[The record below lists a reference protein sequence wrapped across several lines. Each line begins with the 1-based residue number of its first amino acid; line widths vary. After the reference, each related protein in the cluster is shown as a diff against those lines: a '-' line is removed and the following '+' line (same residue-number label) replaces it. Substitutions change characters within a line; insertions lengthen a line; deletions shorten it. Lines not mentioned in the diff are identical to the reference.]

1 MNRIQMNIFIILLFL
16 FSSLYGAFSLEIDS
30 SSPEIPNVDKIITY
44 ESIAY
49 IWKVEES
56 KIQLLDCSNATEPNF
71 VNEVQIYE
79 DSFSMSYY
87 VQNNILYYCVNS
99 YYLTYLRIIDV
110 SDPQNLVQLGHLDL
124 ECSFFLFDNKIYVE
138 NDLVYILGFNLFCN
152 DRLLEHIGQSALFII
167 NCSDYSLPK
176 LEQSHYFTGA
186 PYINIFVENETTFL
200 LKNYKTNNT
209 GFDIVKA
216 VDNTTLLL
224 IGGWNDSL
232 LEESIII
239 DSFFLNND
247 SLCFAYNEG
256 LMMFSITNK
265 SSPELKSTIQS
276 DIFINDAC
284 LSNTNLYLIGNN
296 TIEIYNIDVMGNLE
310 LLNLWGFVDDIV
322 GSFFNGY
329 ISNNLLYILRSSS
342 FDELYFFI
350 IDVEDVFHPVVLYP
364 HSDWKDKYLQIPLM
378 DYLKWILIF
387 SSPIVLV
394 VIIQVVRR
402 IKSRTSH
409 HGQ

>member
-1 MNRIQMNIFIILLFL
+1 MNIFIILLFL
-16 FSSLYGAFSLEIDS
+16 FSSLYGAFSLEINS
-30 SSPEIPNVDKIITY
+30 SSPEIPKADKIITY

-56 KIQLLDCSNATEPNF
+56 KIQLLDCSNATEPHF

-99 YYLTYLRIIDV
+99 YYLTYLKIIDV
-110 SDPQNLVQLGHLDL
+110 SDPQNLVPLGHLNL
-124 ECSFFLFDNKIYVE
+124 ECSFILLDNKIYVE
-138 NDLVYILGFNLFCN
+138 NDLIYILGFNLFCN
-152 DRLLEHIGQSALFII
+152 DRLLEHIGRSALFII

-216 VDNTTLLL
+216 ADNTTLLL

-232 LEESIII
+232 LNETIII
-239 DSFFLNND
+239 DSFILNND
-247 SLCFAYNEG
+247 SLCFVYNEG
-256 LMMFSITNK
+256 LMMFNIANK

-310 LLNLWGFVDDIV
+310 LLNLWNFVDDIG
-322 GSFFNGY
+322 GSFFDGDM
-329 ISNNLLYILRSSS
+329 SNNLLYILRSSS
-342 FDELYFFI
+342 FEELYFFI
-350 IDVEDVFHPVVLYP
+350 IDVEDGFHPVMLYP

-378 DYLKWILIF
+378 GYLKWLLIF
-387 SSPIVLV
+387 SSSVVLV
-394 VIIQVVRR
+394 VIILVVRR

-409 HGQ
+409 YGQ